1 VKINSGIQLKHI
13 SKLDKLLQPV
23 IYPVR
28 KVDMK
33 SFNITTGSLSWNE
46 KNLFHGILP
55 KRIVITMVNSR
66 AYKVTYELNPFDF
79 VLKNLKY
86 CNLSVDGK
94 SMPQK
99 HLDSDFTNHSALRI
113 YLLVARICRKGFQ

>member
-1 VKINSGIQLKHI
+1 
-13 SKLDKLLQPV
+13 
-23 IYPVR
+23 
-28 KVDMK
+28 MK
-33 SFNITTGSLSWNE
+33 SFNTESESLSWNE
-46 KNLFHGILP
+46 KNLFHGTLP

-79 VLKNLKY
+79 VHKNLKY

-94 SMPQK
+94 RIPQK
-99 HLDSDFTNHSALRI
+99 HLVSDFTDHSTLRN